1 VKYWGWLI
9 LIAGFLG
16 SCTNNPSTN
25 SGDEILVCTTGMV
38 GDLVQ
43 NLAPEGVKV
52 RVIMGPG
59 VDPHLY
65 KPAPSDLGLLRH
77 SKAIFLNG
85 LHLEGKMTEI
95 FTGLAR
101 SKPVFAIG
109 DSVPVNQLR
118 QTGSAYYDPHIW
130 FDVSI
135 WLKAGSAAKVGLIQ
149 LYPDKK
155 EEISNKAEKYF
166 AELSAL
172 DSFIK
177 KEIGTIPSG
186 RKILVTSHDA
196 FGYFGRAYGMQVEAL
211 QGISTVADFGIAE
224 VNNLVNLI
232 IEKKIPAVFIET
244 SVSPKAIEAVMAGCD
259 SKGFKVKKGGSLF
272 SDALGDPGNAS
283 GTYIGMVKTNVS
295 TIVKA
300 LR

>member
-1 VKYWGWLI
+1 MKYWGWLL
-9 LIAGFLG
+9 LIAGLLG
-16 SCTNNPSTN
+16 SCTNNPGTN
-25 SGDEILVCTTGMV
+25 SGDEFLVCTTGMV

-166 AELSAL
+166 AELTAL

-177 KEIGTIPSG
+177 KDIGTIPSD

-272 SDALGDPGNAS
+272 SDALGDPGTAS